1 MARGFSAA
9 PGASPDV
16 ALASDPDLP
25 RLHLLQLVESKNS
38 VVRETLAARNDLPLG
53 AMVSLAHDSSGEVR
67 AVLAA
72 NPTLVESLVD
82 VLVRDKDHHVLAALV
97 HRSDLPYKAL
107 QLLAFHKR
115 KDIRELAAARLDA
128 GEVARKRGSD
138 ELLPPELRER
148 EPSE

>member
-16 ALASDPDLP
+16 SLASDPDLP
-25 RLHLLQLVESKNS
+25 RPRLLELIESKNS

-67 AVLAA
+67 SVLAA
-72 NPTLVESLVD
+72 NPTLVESLLD

-97 HRSDLPYKAL
+97 QRPDLPYKAL

-128 GEVARKRGSD
+128 GEVATRRAREAALPMELQERG
-138 ELLPPELRER
+138 LI
-148 EPSE
+148 

>member
-16 ALASDPDLP
+16 SLASDPDLP
-25 RLHLLQLVESKNS
+25 RPRLLELIESKNT

-72 NPTLVESLVD
+72 NPTLVDSLMD
-82 VLVRDKDHHVLAALV
+82 VLVRDKDHHVLAALAQ
-97 HRSDLPYKAL
+97 RSDLPHQVL

-115 KDIRELAAARLDA
+115 KDIRELASARLDA
-128 GEVARKRGSD
+128 GEVARRRDTSTS
-138 ELLPPELRER
+138 LPLELRER
-148 EPSE
+148 GLI